1 MTAFLGNILGSLL
14 KLVYDLVSSIGTEPE
29 KFSYFAM
36 AIIIT
41 TIIFKLML
49 LPLNMKQM
57 QSTKKMGEIQ
67 PELQA
72 LQKKYKNDPQT
83 QQIKMQELYKKHNFN
98 PMGGCFPMLLQF
110 PIIIAFFAVFREP
123 AKYAFTDPTVYANM
137 NKAFLWISNLEK
149 PDPYMWGLPL
159 LAAVTTYGLNKAMQA
174 MQPPPAAGAGG
185 AASSAASTQKMMSVF
200 LPIMI
205 FFSARSFAAGLALY
219 WVISNIFTIGQQLMM
234 QGPSPKVK
242 EEK

>member
-14 KLVYDLVSSIGTEPE
+14 KFVYDLVSNLGVEPE
-29 KFSYFAM
+29 NFSYFAM

-67 PELQA
+67 PELQKI
-72 LQKKYKNDPQT
+72 QKKYKNDPQT
-83 QQIKMQELYKKHNFN
+83 QQMKLQELYKKHNYN
-98 PMGGCFPMLLQF
+98 PMSGCFPMLIQF

-123 AKYAFTDPTVYANM
+123 AKYAFTNPEVYSSM
-137 NKAFLWISNLEK
+137 NKAFLWIENLEN

-159 LAAVTTYGLNKAMQA
+159 IAAATTYGLNKAMQA
-174 MQPPPAAGAGG
+174 MQGVPSAGG
-185 AASSAASTQKMMSVF
+185 SDNAAASTQKMMSVF

-219 WVISNIFTIGQQLMM
+219 WIISNLFTIAQQIIIKR
-234 QGPSPKVK
+234 PSLKVK

>member
-1 MTAFLGNILGSLL
+1 MTAFLGNILGNLL
-14 KLVYDLVSSIGTEPE
+14 KFVYDLVSNIGVEPE
-29 KFSYFAM
+29 NFSFFAM

-67 PELQA
+67 PELQKI
-72 LQKKYKNDPQT
+72 QKKYKNDPQT
-83 QQIKMQELYKKHNFN
+83 QQIKLQELYKKHNYN
-98 PMGGCFPMLLQF
+98 PMAGCFPMLIQF

-123 AKYAFTDPTVYANM
+123 AKYAFTNPQVYSNM
-137 NKAFLWISNLEK
+137 NKAFLWIENLEN

-159 LAAVTTYGLNKAMQA
+159 IAAATTYGLNKAMQV
-174 MQPPPAAGAGG
+174 MQPTPEKGG
-185 AASSAASTQKMMSVF
+185 GDNAAASTQKMMSIF

-205 FFSARSFAAGLALY
+205 FFSARTFAAGLALY
-219 WVISNIFTIGQQLMM
+219 WVISNLFTIGQQMLIKR
-234 QGPSPKVK
+234 PSIK
-242 EEK
+242 